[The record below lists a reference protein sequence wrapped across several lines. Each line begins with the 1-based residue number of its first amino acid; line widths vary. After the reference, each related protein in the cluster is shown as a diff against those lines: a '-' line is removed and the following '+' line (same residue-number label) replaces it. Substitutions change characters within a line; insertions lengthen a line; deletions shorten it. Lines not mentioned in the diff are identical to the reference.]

1 MTLKNINGWWLEKAY
16 PDDESDRRYDIM
28 LNDDREH
35 VCDCVY
41 EKEDAILFLAAPEL
55 LIALKRLI
63 HNGQKQ
69 GWNDNYE
76 SDMIMARSAVG
87 KAEEIKSNA

>member
-1 MTLKNINGWWLEKAY
+1 
-16 PDDESDRRYDIM
+16 
-28 LNDDREH
+28 
-35 VCDCVY
+35 
-41 EKEDAILFLAAPEL
+41 
-55 LIALKRLI
+55 LI

-87 KAEEIKSNA
+87 KAEEIKSNAEATDPKN